1 MTSTTIALI
10 SAGLTSIVG
19 PIIVHFIQLATN
31 KKSNK
36 DLIKE
41 SLETNVL
48 VENKIE
54 SIKEEYKADRV
65 WVAQFHNGGHFY
77 PTGKSIQK
85 FSMFYETVSL
95 DTSSI
100 KMNFQNIPVSLFS
113 RSINQLSE
121 NNEISISDFKD
132 KTSEAYG
139 LQYISEQTECKSA
152 YLFAIRTIE
161 GRFIGIAG
169 IDYVHRKHKLN
180 DIEIAHLASEV
191 STIGG
196 VLMGLLNKK

>member
-1 MTSTTIALI
+1 MTSTVIALI

-19 PIIVHFIQLATN
+19 PILVHFIQLATN
-31 KKSNK
+31 KKSNT

-48 VENKIE
+48 VENKLE
-54 SIKEEYKADRV
+54 SIKEEFKADRV

-95 DTSSI
+95 GTNSI

-121 NNEISISDFKD
+121 NNEISIPDFKD

-139 LQYISEQTECKSA
+139 LQYISDQTGCKSA

-169 IDYVHRKHKLN
+169 IDYVHRKHKL
-180 DIEIAHLASEV
+180 DDEQIVHLSLEV

>member
-1 MTSTTIALI
+1 MTSTAIALI

-19 PIIVHFIQLATN
+19 PIIVHFIQLATD

-48 VENKIE
+48 VENKVE
-54 SIKEEYKADRV
+54 SIKEKYNADRV

-95 DTSSI
+95 GTSSI

-121 NNEISISDFKD
+121 KDEVIIPDFSNKD
-132 KTSEAYG
+132 IESYG
-139 LQYISEQTECKSA
+139 LQYIADETECKST
-152 YLFAIRTIE
+152 YLFAIRNIE

-169 IDYVHRKHKLN
+169 IDYIHNKVELGE
-180 DIEIAHLASEV
+180 DEIAHLSLEV

>member
-1 MTSTTIALI
+1 MNSTVIALI
-10 SAGLTSIVG
+10 SAAFTSIVG
-19 PIIVHFIQLATN
+19 PIIVHFIQLYTN
-31 KKSNK
+31 KKVNT

-48 VENKIE
+48 VENKID
-54 SIKEEYKADRV
+54 SIKEKYKADRV
-65 WVAQFHNGGHFY
+65 WIAQFHNGGHFY

-95 DTSSI
+95 GTNSV

-113 RSINQLSE
+113 RSINELSE
-121 NNEISISDFKD
+121 HDEIIIPDFEN
-132 KTSEAYG
+132 KTIETYG
-139 LQYISEQTECKSA
+139 LQYIADGNECKST

-161 GRFIGIAG
+161 GRFIGIAC
-169 IDYVHRKHKLN
+169 IDYVHDKVKLN
-180 DIEIAHLASEV
+180 EDEISHLSLEV
-191 STIGG
+191 TTIGG